1 MSDNTDAVNDW
12 LTAIF
17 GQSRIDDMTEPA
29 AVLAAL
35 VDLVDERAVDGN
47 DLERLTAAVQVAE
60 EVGDLPDRLVGLF
73 VDRARAG
80 GATWTAI
87 GDALGVSK
95 QAAQQRTVP
104 AARGRYTKRATRV
117 VGRAHALAREHGQ
130 SAVTPGLLLAASCR
144 DPGGLAARM
153 LVAVGVRPLELERA
167 LLAELSAPSDNVPDR
182 PTFTVSAKRLLD
194 QAARE
199 SQRLGHDYVGTEH
212 LLLATLRQPE
222 GLPTDVVRTFALSYD
237 TVAAALPGL

>member
-1 MSDNTDAVNDW
+1 
-12 LTAIF
+12 
-17 GQSRIDDMTEPA
+17 MTEPA

-35 VDLVDERAVDGN
+35 VDLVDERAADGN

-104 AARGRYTKRATRV
+104 AARGRYTKDATRV
-117 VGRAHALAREHGQ
+117 VERAYALAREHAQ
-130 SAVTPGLLLAASCR
+130 SAVTPGLLLVASCR
-144 DPGGLAARM
+144 EPGGLAARM
-153 LVAVGVRPLELERA
+153 LVAGGVRPLELEKA
-167 LLAELSAPSDNVPDR
+167 LLAELSPPSDTVPDR
-182 PTFTVSAKRLLD
+182 PAFTVSAKRLLD

-199 SQRLGHDYVGTEH
+199 SQRLSHDYVGTEH

-222 GLPTDVVRTFALSYD
+222 GLPAGVVRTFALSYD
-237 TVAAALPGL
+237 TVAAALPGLLL